1 MQPCAAVELRG
12 AMYRQIPVGSKLCYQ
27 KELQKED
34 ARMRRRIAEVKAGI
48 DMRPPVSM
56 QLQHLRQNMKRE
68 QLLEDRYIEIDRA
81 NRILLQKMS
90 DIMRKPVYEIRHGVH
105 GPVSVSKDTRK
116 RELIRITQDNQA
128 LLRRIQT
135 TQPVYRHLQWEE
147 AYKRNELYL
156 RNACEYPVVIRKQ
169 ASAPVVSPAKKE
181 EIDRLDKFLEEESGR
196 SPVKSPA
203 KSGQAQAPPPP
214 PPPPE

>member
-1 MQPCAAVELRG
+1 
-12 AMYRQIPVGSKLCYQ
+12 
-27 KELQKED
+27 
-34 ARMRRRIAEVKAGI
+34 
-48 DMRPPVSM
+48 
-56 QLQHLRQNMKRE
+56 MKRE
-68 QLLEDRYIEIDRA
+68 QLLEDRYIEIDRS

-90 DIMRKPVYEIRHGVH
+90 DIMRKPVYEIRNGVH
-105 GPVSVSKDTRK
+105 GPVSVSRDK
-116 RELIRITQDNQA
+116 RRQELIRITQDNQA

-135 TQPVYRHLQWEE
+135 TQPVYQHLQWEE

-196 SPVKSPA
+196 SPVKSPP
-203 KSGQAQAPPPP
+203 KSGQAQAQAEEEEEAE
-214 PPPPE
+214 PESVFK